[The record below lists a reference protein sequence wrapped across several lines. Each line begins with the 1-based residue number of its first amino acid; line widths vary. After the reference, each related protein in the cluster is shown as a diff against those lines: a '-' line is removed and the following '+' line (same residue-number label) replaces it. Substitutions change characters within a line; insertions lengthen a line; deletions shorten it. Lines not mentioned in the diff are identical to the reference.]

1 MTVKEQAGKT
11 FAKKE
16 KSQKSSLTQPI
27 KLRKLFSM
35 ENCLLYMKV
44 NNCLEKKQTMEFN
57 EHSEHHCLLCEFLY

>member
-27 KLRKLFSM
+27 KLRKLFSL
-35 ENCLLYMKV
+35 ENCLL
-44 NNCLEKKQTMEFN
+44 
-57 EHSEHHCLLCEFLY
+57 